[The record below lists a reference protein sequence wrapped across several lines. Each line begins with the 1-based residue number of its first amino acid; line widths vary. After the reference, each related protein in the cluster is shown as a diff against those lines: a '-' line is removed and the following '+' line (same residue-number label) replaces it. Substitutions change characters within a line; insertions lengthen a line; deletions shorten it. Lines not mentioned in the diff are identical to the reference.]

1 MVSCYD
7 CDRFGTECKGV
18 VPPTEFRD
26 RVDEYCRLFK
36 AVSWRQEMYKPGGS
50 SRI

>member
-18 VPPTEFRD
+18 VPPMEFRD
-26 RVDEYCRLFK
+26 RIHEYCKNYK
-36 AVSWRQEMYKPGGS
+36 AVSWRDELYKSGGS

>member
-7 CDRFGTECKGV
+7 CELFGIECKGV
-18 VPPTEFRD
+18 VPPMEFRN
-26 RVDEYCRLFK
+26 RIHEYCEHFKVVAWRKELF
-36 AVSWRQEMYKPGGS
+36 KPGGT